1 MANTHASTQLD
12 RMTKRQ
18 KRQDCN
24 DDEND
29 DYGNEFDK
37 SVHLEKIIQIMN
49 GKTPNDRGMLLRKE
63 HMVRL
68 SYYMVFSTCS
78 QITSSIDQPIAF
90 YAIIHSNGIETTAY
104 SKAMLNT
111 TLLID
116 GLLSPLRITKHKL
129 KLLETGALD
138 ACTALCNRLL

>member
-1 MANTHASTQLD
+1 
-12 RMTKRQ
+12 MTKRQ
-18 KRQDCN
+18 KRQDSD
-24 DDEND
+24 DDENA
-29 DYGNEFDK
+29 DYGKEFDK

-78 QITSSIDQPIAF
+78 QITSCIQQPVAF
-90 YAIIHSNGIETTAY
+90 YGLMHSDSVHTTAY
-104 SKAMLNT
+104 SNAMLNT

-138 ACTALCNRLL
+138 ACTTLCKRLC